1 MKSLSYHRYQTIK
14 TVRQH
19 GGTLLGLIVGL
30 VIGLAIAVAVA
41 LLITKSSTPFT
52 NKGAKAADIP
62 VTQVQD
68 PNKPMYGNK
77 DAVKEAAKDFVKPV
91 DAPKAPDAVA
101 NVSNVA
107 ATPGNAVGNKLPDAK
122 VDSKPA
128 EIAKPAIATQ
138 DKAEVKPA
146 DATRAGDT
154 VDDKYV
160 YYLQAGA
167 FRDQAD
173 AESARAKLALI
184 GFEARV
190 SEKPSD
196 NGTLYRV
203 RIGPFNQIE
212 TMNRMRA
219 KLSENSVDVA
229 VVRTAK

>member
-1 MKSLSYHRYQTIK
+1 MKSHIYPLSHKQR
-14 TVRQH
+14 

-52 NKGAKAADIP
+52 NKGNKAADTP
-62 VTQVQD
+62 VTQIQD
-68 PNKPMYGNK
+68 PNKPLYGNK
-77 DAVKEAAKDFVKPV
+77 DAVKEAAKDFAKDDAVKAAETAANKTSDNKPETKPETKPDV
-91 DAPKAPDAVA
+91 KAPVVDKVTATTQEKTDA
-101 NVSNVA
+101 
-107 ATPGNAVGNKLPDAK
+107 
-122 VDSKPA
+122 
-128 EIAKPAIATQ
+128 
-138 DKAEVKPA
+138 KPA
-146 DATRAGDT
+146 DAAAKSADA

-167 FRDQAD
+167 FREQAD

-184 GFEARV
+184 GFEARI

-196 NGTLYRV
+196 TGNLYRV